1 MRYALLALVFAL
13 CLGRGAAA
21 QEPVLKFATVS
32 PPQARI
38 ATQFLHPWAQKI
50 ADQGKGVLKLEI
62 YDGQTIANLGN
73 VFDRVQSDVAQIG
86 WGLTTN
92 VAGHFPRTDAG
103 SLPFVG
109 ENAEQS
115 SVAFWRLYKKGVLD
129 AEYGDTQPLILVYLT
144 QAGLHMRKPITT
156 LADPNA
162 PLQGLKIIASG
173 WGTGQ
178 AVTKL
183 GAAPIVIP
191 LGDMHEALNRG
202 TVDGAVVSWTSFNPF
217 KLAEVTNFHVDTTLG
232 TAPGFVFM
240 AKRKYLSL
248 PAAARSV
255 LDANSGEAPSRTF
268 GAWWDGEKN
277 FGRTEVQNRKD
288 AGRTIVQL
296 TPAQL
301 DIWKKKTEVIQ
312 EEWAKNTPDGAK
324 VMAAFKAEL
333 AQVKSGM

>member
-1 MRYALLALVFAL
+1 MRYAILFLVLALCAA
-13 CLGRGAAA
+13 GDSAA

-32 PPQARI
+32 PPQSRI

-50 ADQGKGVLKLEI
+50 ADQGKGALKLEV

-73 VFDRVQSDVAQIG
+73 IFDRVQSDVAQIG

-115 SVAFWRLYKKGVLD
+115 SAAFWRMYKKGVLD
-129 AEYGDTQPLILVYLT
+129 AEYGDTQPLILAYLT

-156 LADPNA
+156 LEDPNA

-183 GAAPIVIP
+183 GAAPIVVP
-191 LGDMHEALNRG
+191 LSDMYESLNRG

-240 AKRKYLSL
+240 AKKKYLSL
-248 PAAARSV
+248 PAEARTV
-255 LDANSGEAPSRTF
+255 LDANSGEAQSRSF
-268 GAWWDGEKN
+268 GAWWDNEKN
-277 FGRTEVQNRKD
+277 FGRKEVQDRND
-288 AGRTIVQL
+288 PGRTIVQL
-296 TPAQL
+296 RPEQL
-301 DIWKKKTEVIQ
+301 ALWKKKTETIH
-312 EEWAKNTPDGAK
+312 EEWARNAPDGEK
-324 VMAAFKAEL
+324 VLAAFKAEL